1 MCGNRENNGIL
12 PLLLFITKNN
22 LKQCFSETYKVLE
35 IICTTPMTCECER
48 CFSTLKR
55 IKCFLRCTMA
65 QDRLNAL
72 AMLSIEKK
80 LLQDIPDFDNKVIE
94 VFACNKN
101 RRMEFK
107 YK

>member
-1 MCGNRENNGIL
+1 
-12 PLLLFITKNN
+12 
-22 LKQCFSETYKVLE
+22 
-35 IICTTPMTCECER
+35 
-48 CFSTLKR
+48 
-55 IKCFLRCTMA
+55 MA

-94 VFACNKN
+94 VFAGNKN